1 MTAHRPSLARL
12 AAQPAGPLGA
22 PLVALA
28 ILMLLV
34 MALAVPTAARA
45 QAASEGTT
53 IVVGDPNFQ
62 PMPIAVADFVA
73 PSELAGEAENI
84 RGVVEAD
91 LERSGLFRIVPRS
104 AHIARVTDF
113 NQVPTYADWR
123 TINAQAL
130 VTGQIGRSAD
140 GRLVA
145 QYRVFD
151 TQAEEQLEGQQILA
165 APADWRRVGH
175 KLADGVY
182 SRLTGEGP
190 YFDSRVVFVAESG
203 PKGDRTK
210 RLAVMD
216 QDGANVRF
224 LPDASGL
231 VLGPRFS
238 PNDQLVLY
246 TSYQSGQPELYLT
259 NLDTNQ
265 RERLGAFPG
274 MSFSPQFSPN
284 GNEVVFSVAEGGNV
298 DIWAMNLANR
308 SKRRLTSGASIETS
322 PSFSPDGSRIVFESD
337 RGGKQQ
343 LYVMPAGGG
352 EGTRISFGA
361 GSYGA
366 PVWSPKGD
374 LIAFTKILSGRFHI
388 GVMRPDGS
396 EERLLTTSFLDE
408 GPTFSPNGRV
418 LMFSRETPGAS
429 GTAQVM
435 SIDVTGRNLRRVETP
450 GAASDP
456 AWSPLRD

>member
-1 MTAHRPSLARL
+1 MTSRVAQPARL
-12 AAQPAGPLGA
+12 AF
-22 PLVALA
+22 V
-28 ILMLLV
+28 LLLL
-34 MALAVPTAARA
+34 ALAVALTAVIGARA
-45 QAASEGTT
+45 QTAGDEGTT

-62 PMPIAVADFVA
+62 PMPIAVAGFVSS
-73 PSELAGEAENI
+73 PELAADAENI
-84 RGVVEAD
+84 RSVVEAD
-91 LERSGLFRIVPRS
+91 LERSGLFRIIPRS
-104 AHIARVTDF
+104 AHVGRITDF
-113 NQVPTYADWR
+113 NEVPTYADWR
-123 TINAQAL
+123 AINAEAL
-130 VTGQIGRSAD
+130 VTGQVSRAED

-151 TQAEEQLEGQQILA
+151 PQAEEQLEGQQILA
-165 APADWRRVGH
+165 APAEWRRVGH
-175 KLADGVY
+175 KVADGVY
-182 SRLTGEGP
+182 TRLTGEGP

-246 TSYQSGQPELYLT
+246 TSYDTGQPELYLM

-274 MSFSPQFSPN
+274 MSFSPQFSPS
-284 GNEVVFSVAEGGNV
+284 GNEVVFSAAEDGNV
-298 DIWAMNLANR
+298 DLWAMNLANR
-308 SKRRLTSGASIETS
+308 SKRRLTQGAAIETS

-352 EGTRISFGA
+352 EATRISFGA
-361 GSYGA
+361 GSYGS

-374 LIAFTKILSGRFHI
+374 LIAFTKILGGRFHI

-396 EERLLTTSFLDE
+396 DERLLTTSFLDE
-408 GPTFSPNGRV
+408 GPTFAPNGRV
-418 LMFSRETPGAS
+418 LMFSRETPGAQ

-450 GAASDP
+450 GPASDP
-456 AWSPLRD
+456 AWSPLRG

>member
-1 MTAHRPSLARL
+1 MTWRVAQPVRL
-12 AAQPAGPLGA
+12 ALRPILLALA
-22 PLVALA
+22 VALA
-28 ILMLLV
+28 ALIAG
-34 MALAVPTAARA
+34 ALAAWAQTA
-45 QAASEGTT
+45 SDEGTT

-62 PMPIAVADFVA
+62 PMPVAVAGFVSA
-73 PSELAGEAENI
+73 PELAADAENV
-84 RGVVEAD
+84 RSVVEAD
-91 LERSGLFRIVPRS
+91 LERSGLFRIIPRS
-104 AHIARVTDF
+104 AHVGRITDF
-113 NQVPTYADWR
+113 NQVPSYADWR
-123 TINAQAL
+123 AINAQAL
-130 VTGQIGRSAD
+130 VTGQVSRAAD

-145 QYRVFD
+145 QFRVFD
-151 TQAEEQLEGQQILA
+151 TAAEEQLEGQQIMA
-165 APADWRRVGH
+165 APAEWRRVGH
-175 KLADGVY
+175 KVADGVY

-238 PNDQLVLY
+238 PNAQLVLY
-246 TSYQSGQPELYLT
+246 TSYDTGQPELYLM
-259 NLDTNQ
+259 NIDTNQ

-274 MSFSPQFSPN
+274 MSFSPQFSPT
-284 GNEVVFSVAEGGNV
+284 GNEVVFSVAEDGNV
-298 DIWAMNLANR
+298 DLWAMNLGNR
-308 SKRRLTSGASIETS
+308 AKRRLTQSAAIETS
-322 PSFSPDGSRIVFESD
+322 PSYSPDGSRIVFESD

-343 LYVMPAGGG
+343 LYVMTAGGG
-352 EGTRISFGA
+352 EATRISFGA
-361 GSYGA
+361 GSYGS

-374 LIAFTKILSGRFHI
+374 LVAFTKILGGRFHI

-396 EERLLTTSFLDE
+396 DERLLTTSFLDE

-418 LMFSRETPGAS
+418 LMFSRETPGAQ
-429 GTAQVM
+429 GTTQVM

-450 GAASDP
+450 GPASDP

>member
-1 MTAHRPSLARL
+1 MTSRVPRL
-12 AAQPAGPLGA
+12 ALAAFLPIL
-22 PLVALA
+22 LLALA
-28 ILMLLV
+28 IAQT
-34 MALAVPTAARA
+34 MAQTARA
-45 QAASEGTT
+45 QTAADEGTT

-62 PMPIAVADFVA
+62 PMPIAVARFMA
-73 PSELAGEAENI
+73 PPDLADEAENV
-84 RGVVEAD
+84 RSVVEAD
-91 LERSGLFRIVPRS
+91 LERSGLFRIIPES
-104 AHIARVTDF
+104 AHIGRIADF
-113 NQVPTYADWR
+113 DQVPTYADWR
-123 TINAQAL
+123 AINAEAL
-130 VTGQIGRSAD
+130 VTGQVAQAAD

-145 QYRVFD
+145 QFRVFD

-165 APADWRRVGH
+165 APAEWRRVGH
-175 KLADGVY
+175 KVADGVY
-182 SRLTGEGP
+182 TRLTGEGP

-238 PNDQLVLY
+238 PNDQLALY
-246 TSYQSGQPELYLT
+246 TSYDSGQPELYLM

-274 MSFSPQFSPN
+274 MSFSPQFSPT
-284 GNEVVFSVAEGGNV
+284 GNEVVFSVAENGNV
-298 DIWAMNLANR
+298 DIWAMDLANR
-308 SKRRLTSGASIETS
+308 SKRRLTRGPAIETS
-322 PSFSPDGSRIVFESD
+322 PSYSPDGSRIVFESD

-343 LYVMPAGGG
+343 LYVMPAAGG

-361 GSYGA
+361 GSYGS

-374 LIAFTKILSGRFHI
+374 LIAFTKILGGRFHI

-396 EERLLTTSFLDE
+396 DERLLTTSFLDE

-429 GTAQVM
+429 GTSQVM

-456 AWSPLRD
+456 AWSPLRE

>member
-1 MTAHRPSLARL
+1 MTWRV
-12 AAQPAGPLGA
+12 AQPARPALVPILMIALGLA
-22 PLVALA
+22 VALSVA
-28 ILMLLV
+28 
-34 MALAVPTAARA
+34 PAARA
-45 QAASEGTT
+45 QTAADEGTT

-62 PMPIAVADFVA
+62 PMPIAVAGFLA
-73 PSELAGEAENI
+73 PPDLASDAENI
-84 RGVVEAD
+84 RSVVEAD
-91 LERSGLFRIVPRS
+91 LDRSGLFRILPQS
-104 AHIARVTDF
+104 AYLERITDF
-113 NQVPTYADWR
+113 NKVPSYADWR
-123 TINAQAL
+123 AINAQAL
-130 VTGQIGRSAD
+130 VTGQVSRASD

-145 QYRVFD
+145 QFRVFD

-175 KLADGVY
+175 KVADGVY
-182 SRLTGEGP
+182 TRLTGEGP

-216 QDGANVRF
+216 QDGANVRY

-238 PNDQLVLY
+238 PNEQLVLY
-246 TSYQSGQPELYLT
+246 TSYDSGRPELYLM
-259 NLDTNQ
+259 NLDTDQ

-284 GNEVVFSVAEGGNV
+284 GNDVVFSVAEEGNV
-298 DIWAMNLANR
+298 DIWAMNLADR
-308 SKRRLTSGASIETS
+308 SKRRLTRGAAIETS
-322 PSFSPDGSRIVFESD
+322 PSYSPDGSRIVFESD

-343 LYVMPAGGG
+343 LYVMPAAGG

-361 GSYGA
+361 GSYGS

-374 LIAFTKILSGRFHI
+374 LIAFTKILGGRFHI

-396 EERLLTTSFLDE
+396 DERLLTTSFLDE

-429 GTAQVM
+429 GTTQVI

>member
-1 MTAHRPSLARL
+1 MDRMTALPIMLLAL
-12 AAQPAGPLGA
+12 V
-22 PLVALA
+22 VALA
-28 ILMLLV
+28 ATM
-34 MALAVPTAARA
+34 AARA
-45 QAASEGTT
+45 QTASDEGTT
-53 IVVGDPNFQ
+53 IVVGDPDFQ

-73 PSELAGEAENI
+73 PTELAGEAQNI
-84 RGVVEAD
+84 RSVVEAD
-91 LERSGLFRIVPRS
+91 LERSGLFRIIPQS
-104 AHIARVTDF
+104 AHIGRITDF
-113 NQVPTYADWR
+113 NRVPAFADWR
-123 TINAQAL
+123 AINAQAL
-130 VTGQIGRSAD
+130 VTGQVARAGD

-182 SRLTGEGP
+182 SRMTGEGP

-231 VLGPRFS
+231 VLGPRFA
-238 PNDQLVLY
+238 PNDQLILY
-246 TSYQSGQPELYLT
+246 TSYDTGQPELYLMD
-259 NLDTNQ
+259 LDTNQ

-274 MSFSPQFSPN
+274 MSFSPQFSPS
-284 GNEVVFSVAEGGNV
+284 GNEVVFSVAEDGNV
-298 DIWAMNLANR
+298 DIWALNLANR
-308 SKRRLTSGASIETS
+308 SKRRLTRSAAIETS
-322 PSFSPDGSRIVFESD
+322 PSFSPDGSQIAFESD

-343 LYVMPAGGG
+343 LYVMPVSGGD
-352 EGTRISFGA
+352 GTRISFGA
-361 GSYGA
+361 GSYGT

-396 EERLLTTSFLDE
+396 DERLLTTSFLDE
-408 GPTFSPNGRV
+408 GPTFAPNGRV
-418 LMFSRETPGAS
+418 LMFSRETPGAG
-429 GTAQVM
+429 GTTQVM
-435 SIDVTGRNLRRVETP
+435 SVDVTGRNMRRVETP
-450 GAASDP
+450 GGASDP

>member
-1 MTAHRPSLARL
+1 MTWRVPQPARL
-12 AAQPAGPLGA
+12 AFLPML
-22 PLVALA
+22 LLALA
-28 ILMLLV
+28 
-34 MALAVPTAARA
+34 AGLAVMLAAALAARA
-45 QAASEGTT
+45 QTAGDEGTT

-62 PMPIAVADFVA
+62 PMPIAIARFLSPPEMA
-73 PSELAGEAENI
+73 AEAENI
-84 RGVVEAD
+84 RSVVEAD
-91 LERSGLFRIVPRS
+91 LERSGLFRIIPQS
-104 AHIARVTDF
+104 AHIGRITDF
-113 NQVPTYADWR
+113 NQVPTFADWR
-123 TINAQAL
+123 AVNAQAL
-130 VTGQIGRSAD
+130 VTGQVSRASD

-145 QYRVFD
+145 QFRVFD

-165 APADWRRVGH
+165 APAEWRRVGH
-175 KLADGVY
+175 KVADGVY
-182 SRLTGEGP
+182 TRLTGEGP

-238 PNDQLVLY
+238 PDDQLILY
-246 TSYQSGQPELYLT
+246 TSYDTGQPELYLM

-274 MSFSPQFSPN
+274 MSFSPQFSPS
-284 GNEVVFSVAEGGNV
+284 GDEVVFSVAEEGNV
-298 DIWAMNLANR
+298 DLWTMNLASR
-308 SKRRLTSGASIETS
+308 EKRRLTRSAAIETS
-322 PSFSPDGSRIVFESD
+322 PSFSPDGSQIVFESD

-343 LYVMPAGGG
+343 LYVMPASGG

-361 GSYGA
+361 GSYGT

-374 LIAFTKILSGRFHI
+374 LIAFTKILGGRFHI

-396 EERLLTTSFLDE
+396 DERLLTTSFLDE
-408 GPTFSPNGRV
+408 GPTFAPNGRV

-429 GTAQVM
+429 GTTQIM